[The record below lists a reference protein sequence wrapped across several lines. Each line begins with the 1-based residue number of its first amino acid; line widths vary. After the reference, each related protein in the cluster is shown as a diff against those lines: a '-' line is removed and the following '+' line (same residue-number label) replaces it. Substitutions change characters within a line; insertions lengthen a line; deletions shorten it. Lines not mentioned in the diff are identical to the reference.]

1 MQLSLEEVAGVTI
14 VLAAGRLDFAAAQPF
29 QVQVEAAI
37 AAAGKGVVV
46 DLAPLEYVSSA
57 GLRAFLVGA
66 KAAKAK
72 GVGFAVCNL
81 RPEVQE
87 VFDLTGFGKVVG
99 VHAERT
105 AAIAAVSGA

>member
-1 MQLSLEEVAGVTI
+1 MQVSLEQEAGVT
-14 VLAAGRLDFAAAQPF
+14 VARAAGRLDFTAAEPF
-29 QVQVEAAI
+29 QKELESAI
-37 AAAGKGVVV
+37 SASDKGVVV

-66 KAAKAK
+66 KAAKAR

-87 VFDLTGFGKVVG
+87 VFDLTGFGRVVSL
-99 VHAERT
+99 HPDRA
-105 AAIAAVSGA
+105 AAVAALVGT